1 MKKSKNIL
9 VAIITTL
16 AFIVMLVGAA
26 AMESES
32 IVIPAIMT
40 FGGLFVVAMTNLF
53 YWRIS

>member
-9 VAIITTL
+9 VAIITIL
-16 AFIVMLVGAA
+16 AFIAMLVGAA
-26 AMESES
+26 SMESES